1 MDYNIRYCGTLSRL
15 ISPYEIVAKSALPA
29 LRAMVAKR
37 LQEDYH
43 LTQQRVAER
52 LGVTQASVSN
62 YARKTRGMMVNLESD
77 ATVSK
82 AADKIAKE
90 LSQESADSREA
101 LRSMTEVLDYIRFNK
116 MMCVLH
122 GDLEP
127 GFQVEGCFA
136 CEGNLSGKDFDR
148 LKLLVGS

>member
-1 MDYNIRYCGTLSRL
+1 LSRL

-37 LQEDYH
+37 LQDEYH
-43 LTQQRVAER
+43 MTQQQVAKR

-77 ATVSK
+77 STVTK
-82 AADKIAKE
+82 AADRIAHE
-90 LSQESADSREA
+90 LSMANPDSREA

-116 MMCVLH
+116 LMCTLH

-127 GFQVEGCFA
+127 GFPTEGCYA
-136 CEGNLSGKDFDR
+136 CEGTFSGKDFDR
-148 LKLLVGS
+148 LKVIVGS

>member
-1 MDYNIRYCGTLSRL
+1 MSRL

-43 LTQQRVAER
+43 LTQQQVASR

-77 ATVSK
+77 STVSK
-82 AADKIAKE
+82 AADKIARE
-90 LSQESADSREA
+90 LSSKDSDTREA

-116 MMCVLH
+116 LMCILH

-127 GFQVEGCFA
+127 GFQVEGCYA
-136 CEGNLSGKDFDR
+136 CEGTFSGKDFDR
-148 LKLLVGS
+148 LKVLVGS

>member
-1 MDYNIRYCGTLSRL
+1 MSRL

-29 LRAMVAKR
+29 LRAMVARR
-37 LQEDYH
+37 LQEDFH
-43 LTQQRVAER
+43 LTQQQIARR

-77 ATVSK
+77 STVAK
-82 AADKIAKE
+82 AADKIAKD
-90 LSQESADSREA
+90 LSSERPDSREA

-116 MMCVLH
+116 MMCILH

-127 GFQVEGCFA
+127 GFQVEGCYA
-136 CEGNLSGKDFDR
+136 CEGTFTVKDFDR
-148 LKLLVGS
+148 LKILVGS

>member
-1 MDYNIRYCGTLSRL
+1 MSRL

-37 LQEDYH
+37 LQADYH
-43 LTQQRVAER
+43 MTQQQVAGC

-62 YARKTRGMMVNLESD
+62 YARKTRGIMVNLESD
-77 ATVSK
+77 SVVAK
-82 AADKIAKE
+82 AADKIAKD
-90 LSQESADSREA
+90 LSADKPDSREA

-116 MMCVLH
+116 MMCILH

-127 GFQVEGCFA
+127 GFQTEGCYA
-136 CEGNLSGKDFDR
+136 CEGTFSGKDFDR
-148 LKLLVGS
+148 LKVLVGS

>member
-1 MDYNIRYCGTLSRL
+1 MTSRL

-37 LQEDYH
+37 LQGEYH
-43 LTQQRVAER
+43 MTQQQVAKR

-62 YARKTRGMMVNLESD
+62 YARKTRGMMVNLEGDS
-77 ATVSK
+77 TVSR

-90 LSQESADSREA
+90 LSMNSSDTREA

-127 GFQVEGCFA
+127 DFQVEGCYA
-136 CEGNLSGKDFDR
+136 CEGSFSGKDFAK

>member
-1 MDYNIRYCGTLSRL
+1 MSRL

-37 LQEDYH
+37 LQGDYH
-43 LTQQRVAER
+43 FTQQQVAKR

-77 ATVSK
+77 RTVAK

-90 LSQESADSREA
+90 LSSDSPDGREA

-127 GFQVEGCFA
+127 GFQVEGCYA
-136 CEGNLSGKDFDR
+136 CEGNFSGKDFDR

>member
-1 MDYNIRYCGTLSRL
+1 LNRVSHL

-29 LRAMVAKR
+29 LRAMVARR
-37 LQEDYH
+37 LKDDH
-43 LTQQRVAER
+43 HMTQQQVADC

-77 ATVSK
+77 QTVSR
-82 AADKIAKE
+82 AADKIAKD
-90 LSQESADSREA
+90 LSTKEPDRREA

-116 MMCVLH
+116 LMCGLH

-127 GFQVEGCFA
+127 GFQTEGCYA
-136 CEGNLSGKDFDR
+136 CEGTFSGKEFDR
-148 LKLLVGS
+148 LKVIAGS